1 MFLEV
6 LTIFR
11 RRDHKLAMNRLLSVF
26 TNTGDETA
34 NPTEMHA
41 ANDAFDDN
49 GQDAAGALSDSTT
62 ALYAQIRKLPKE

>member
-1 MFLEV
+1 
-6 LTIFR
+6 
-11 RRDHKLAMNRLLSVF
+11 MNRLLSVF

-41 ANDAFDDN
+41 ANYAFDDN